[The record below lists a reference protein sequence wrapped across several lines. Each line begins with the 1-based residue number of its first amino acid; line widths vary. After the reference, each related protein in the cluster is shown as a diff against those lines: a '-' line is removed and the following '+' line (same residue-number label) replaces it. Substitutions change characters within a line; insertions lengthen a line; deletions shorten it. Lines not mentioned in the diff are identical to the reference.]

1 MNRSQTPKNPKQLVS
16 RITAEMLNMS
26 STLLEGGRQ
35 WIFPQLCIVCGR
47 LRTDTT
53 QNRDLQGMC
62 CPVCESKGFDLAG
75 TLDRVLPEGLQSIQ
89 TAFPFV
95 RDGPLQEMVHAL
107 KYQIRPDVGQQLGR
121 MMAIHRMDLWMNEC
135 TYSASQC
142 LLIPVPIHWK
152 RRIGRG
158 YNQSEAIT
166 RGIQTVFPDMAVLP
180 RGVFVRWRSTR
191 TQTKYSEQKRAQ
203 NIRVAFKVNE
213 RTRTQIQKQ
222 TRTQTRTHTRE
233 EVEAV
238 HAYRPVWILVDDV
251 FTSGATIFECASVL
265 HRWITRD
272 ASTSTHSKPE
282 IHAWVVG
289 NAEDGS

>member
-1 MNRSQTPKNPKQLVS
+1 MNRSQTPMNPKRLAN
-16 RITAEMLNMS
+16 RIKAEMLNMS
-26 STLLEGGRQ
+26 SILIEGGRQ

-47 LRTDTT
+47 LRMDTT

-75 TLDRVLPEGLQSIQ
+75 SVDRVLPEGLQSIQ
-89 TAFPFV
+89 AAFPFV

-107 KYQIRPDVGQQLGR
+107 KYQSRPDVGEQLGR
-121 MMAIHRMDLWMNEC
+121 MTAIHRMDLWMNEC

-142 LLIPVPIHWK
+142 LLIPVPIHW
-152 RRIGRG
+152 RRRVGRG
-158 YNQSEAIT
+158 YNQSEAIA
-166 RGIQTVFPDMAVLP
+166 RGIHTVFPDMGVLP
-180 RGVFVRWRSTR
+180 RGVFVRWRSTH
-191 TQTKYSEQKRAQ
+191 TQTKYSELKRAQ
-203 NIRVAFKVNE
+203 NIRGAFKVNE
-213 RTRTQIQKQ
+213 RTRTL
-222 TRTQTRTHTRE
+222 TRE
-233 EVEAV
+233 EVQAV
-238 HAYRPVWILVDDV
+238 LANRPVWILIDDV

-272 ASTSTHSKPE
+272 ASISTHRKPV